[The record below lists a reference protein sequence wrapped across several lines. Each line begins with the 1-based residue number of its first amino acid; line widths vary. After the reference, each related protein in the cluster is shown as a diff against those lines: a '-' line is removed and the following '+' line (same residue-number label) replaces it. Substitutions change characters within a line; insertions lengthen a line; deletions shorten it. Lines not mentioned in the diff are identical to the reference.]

1 MAINLLHTLTPDS
14 YLIKPTPCTVH
25 VMIQSIFSA
34 PVPVPWTEADPKPDN
49 NASILMEKILVTLL
63 KFQAYDLLKHD
74 ENRLPCKFL
83 F

>member
-1 MAINLLHTLTPDS
+1 
-14 YLIKPTPCTVH
+14 
-25 VMIQSIFSA
+25 
-34 PVPVPWTEADPKPDN
+34 
-49 NASILMEKILVTLL
+49 MEKILVTLL